1 VNAHGDGRA
10 VTDDLAGG
18 RPLIVT
24 VTPNPSLD
32 RTLEVESLLRGEV
45 VRAHASRTDPGG
57 KGVNVSRA
65 LVANGHRSRAVLPL
79 GGPDGEV
86 LAALLEGLGIEV
98 AAVPIADAV
107 RSNVTVVEPDGTVTK
122 VNAPGPQL
130 SSLEVEALV
139 ARAVDAAQGAAW
151 VVASGS
157 LAPGMPSDL
166 YARLGAAVDAVGA
179 RFAVD
184 SSGPALGAVLGAHP
198 DLLKPNE
205 DELSEVTG
213 SAPRTVGEVLL
224 AAEELRAGGVGTV
237 LVSLGATGAVLIQD
251 GQAVHAESEAV
262 VPRST
267 VGAGDALLA
276 GFLAAG
282 GEGPAA
288 LAEGV
293 AWGAAACVLPGTAVP
308 GPDDLRR
315 DLVRTHA
322 VDPAQP
328 VGSGG
333 TRSPGA
339 ARA

>member
-1 VNAHGDGRA
+1 M
-10 VTDDLAGG
+10 
-18 RPLIVT
+18 IVT

-32 RTLEVESLLRGEV
+32 RTLEVEALHRGEV
-45 VRAHASRTDPGG
+45 VRAHAVRTDPGG

-86 LAALLEGLGIEV
+86 LASLLHDLGIEV

-130 SSLEVEALV
+130 SPLEVEALV
-139 ARAVDAAQGAAW
+139 ARAVEASQGAAW

-157 LAPGMPSDL
+157 LAPGMPPDL
-166 YARLGAAVDAVGA
+166 YARLAAAVEAVGA

-184 SSGPALGAVLGAHP
+184 SSGPALEAVLGVHP
-198 DLLKPNE
+198 DVLKPNE
-205 DELSEVTG
+205 EELSEVTG
-213 SAPRTVGEVLL
+213 SAPRNLGEVVL
-224 AAEELRAGGVGTV
+224 AAEELRDRGIGTV

-251 GQAVHAESEAV
+251 GEEMHAESDVV

-282 GEGPAA
+282 GEGAIA

-293 AWGAAACVLPGTAVP
+293 AWGAAACILPGTAVP

-315 DLVRTHA
+315 DLVRTHP
-322 VDPAQP
+322 VDPSQP
-328 VGSGG
+328 VGPGG
-333 TRSPGA
+333 ARSRGA
-339 ARA
+339 SHA

>member
-1 VNAHGDGRA
+1 MSEHGDGRVDGVPA
-10 VTDDLAGG
+10 SGG
-18 RPLIVT
+18 PMIVT

-32 RTLEVESLLRGEV
+32 RTLEVDALHRGEV
-45 VRAHASRTDPGG
+45 VRAHAVRTDAGG

-65 LVANGHRSRAVLPL
+65 LVANGHPSRAVLPL

-86 LAALLEGLGIEV
+86 LASLLHGLGIEV

-122 VNAPGPQL
+122 LNAPGPRL
-130 SSLEVEALV
+130 SEREVEALV
-139 ARAVDAAQGAAW
+139 TRAVEAAQGASW

-157 LAPGMPSDL
+157 LAPGMPPDL
-166 YARLGAAVDAVGA
+166 YARLAAAIEAVGA
-179 RFAVD
+179 QFAVD
-184 SSGPALGAVLGAHP
+184 SSGPALEAVLGVGP
-198 DLLKPNE
+198 DVVKPNE

-213 SAPRTVGEVLL
+213 SAPRTLGEVVM
-224 AAEELRAGGVGTV
+224 AAEELRDRGVVTV
-237 LVSLGATGAVLIQD
+237 VVSLGATGAVLIQD
-251 GQAVHAESEAV
+251 GEVLHAESDVV

-282 GEGPAA
+282 GEGATA

-293 AWGAAACVLPGTAVP
+293 AWGAAACILPGTAVP
-308 GPDDLRR
+308 GPHDLRR
-315 DLVRTHA
+315 DLVRTHP

-328 VGSGG
+328 VRPGG
-333 TRSPGA
+333 ATAQGA
-339 ARA
+339 TSA